1 MSLESAAIEILLVE
15 DDPSDAEL
23 TLRSLGRIA
32 NPIRNLEDG
41 EEALELLFS
50 SGRYAGQAAPRPRAV
65 FLDIKLP
72 RLDGLEVLRR
82 LKADPRTRPIPV
94 IMLTSSREESDL
106 VHSYDLGANSYIVKP
121 VDFDKFSASVAQLGL
136 YWLLLNERPQR

>member
-32 NPIRNLEDG
+32 NPIRHLEDG